1 LRRHDGE
8 YRWVLDSGVPT
19 FNKDGSFAGY
29 IGSAVD
35 VTDHKKAEEALFSL
49 GGRLIEAQ
57 EQERRHIARELHDDI
72 SQKLAVLSIELQ
84 QLALMLPESQPDLR
98 QRVESLMNS
107 TSEVTDDVHSLSH
120 RLHSAKLEAVG
131 LLPTMR
137 GFCRELAEQR
147 DVNINF
153 TYSGVPDSVS
163 LPVSLCLFRVLQ
175 EALNNAVKHSGARD
189 FEARLERV
197 ADDLQLT
204 VRDRGVGFDPEVAMY
219 KEGIGLI
226 SMKERASL
234 VKGTLSIVSRP
245 HSGTLITAR
254 CPLFE

>member
-1 LRRHDGE
+1 
-8 YRWVLDSGVPT
+8 
-19 FNKDGSFAGY
+19 
-29 IGSAVD
+29 VD
-35 VTDHKKAEEALFSL
+35 VTDHKKAEEALFNL

-84 QLALMLPESQPDLR
+84 QLALMLTDSQPDLR
-98 QRVESLMNS
+98 KRVETLMNS
-107 TSEVTDDVHSLSH
+107 TSEVTDDVHALSH

-131 LLPTMR
+131 LLPTMK

-147 DVNINF
+147 DVHIDF
-153 TYSGVPDSVS
+153 TSSGIPDSVS
-163 LPVSLCLFRVLQ
+163 PPVSLCLFRILQ
-175 EALNNAVKHSGARD
+175 EALNNAVKHSGVRD

-197 ADDLQLT
+197 ADDLELT
-204 VRDRGVGFDPEVAMY
+204 VRDRGVGFDPDVEMY

-234 VKGTLSIVSRP
+234 VKGTVSIVSQP
-245 HSGTLITAR
+245 QGGTVITAR
-254 CPLFE
+254 CPL